1 MRAVVSTRTN
11 RFEKTVGS
19 HPDHEIAFQRAED
32 TQLGWAVEASCNTT
46 LKLARRGQCHN

>member
-32 TQLGWAVEASCNTT
+32 TQLVWVVEASYDTT
-46 LKLARRGQCHN
+46 LKLAR